1 MLERWPDDVNDRSY
15 LIEVAPERRGA
26 VVSTCMQGRGCSAV
40 EVAPE
45 RAGGRHSDA
54 LRFTQVSRR
63 TQAHTLEGLARNQAQ
78 SVTLT

>member
-15 LIEVAPERRGA
+15 LI
-26 VVSTCMQGRGCSAV
+26 

-63 TQAHTLEGLARNQAQ
+63 TQAHTLEGLARNQGHSLLRVSRAIRRNQAQ
-78 SVTLT
+78 SGAIRRNQ